1 MACENDGA
9 PIPEYS
15 VNPGDIMIKF
25 SAAKSMQ
32 QKVGEKVGV
41 EVDDKELTVLNH
53 LCDDPG
59 SSYVQI
65 AKKQD

>member
-1 MACENDGA
+1 
-9 PIPEYS
+9 
-15 VNPGDIMIKF
+15 MIKF

>member
-1 MACENDGA
+1 
-9 PIPEYS
+9 
-15 VNPGDIMIKF
+15 MIKF

-32 QKVGEKVGV
+32 QKVGEKVGEKVGV

-65 AKKQD
+65 AKKNRIERKNYLCEDKVS